1 MGSLILRFAE
11 RARDG
16 DGGAKGVSERA
27 VHDRALD
34 RPGILLRLLLPRG
47 FHRSRH
53 EEDSKG
59 NV

>member
-47 FHRSRH
+47 FHR
-53 EEDSKG
+53 
-59 NV
+59 